1 MLADLLQSCP
11 ILCDTMDGSLPGS
24 SVHGIPQVRLLE
36 WVAMPF
42 SRGSSQP
49 RDRPCILYVSYIG
62 RLVLYH
68 LHHLGSPIP
77 LFSKSNLKIN
87 HFFGRIL
94 LWSLNVLFLKLFR
107 NLAFVET
114 TLSCYRH
121 I

>member
-1 MLADLLQSCP
+1 MRADLLL
-11 ILCDTMDGSLPGS
+11 LCLTLCNPMDCTLPGS
-24 SVHGIPQVRLLE
+24 SVPGILQARILE

-49 RDRPCILYVSYIG
+49 RDRPRILYVSYIG